1 MEIVMNNISGGSY
14 ASYVAGYA
22 YTASGLNKTEKKETA
37 NQNTANAV
45 KNDTSAYGVSGKK
58 EVSGKREVSGQTIGN
73 PKLSEKAS
81 KYYDELK
88 KKYANMN
95 FILVS
100 EDMKEQAKANAAGYA
115 NANKMVVLIDEDKI
129 ERMAEDENYRKQYEA
144 IIANAAS
151 GMSQLGSSIAATGA
165 SVKGYG
171 MQVNDNGTATYFAVL
186 EKSSAAQK
194 ERIEKKAAKKKAE
207 EKAKDKKAQ
216 KEAEKER
223 IKKSHDKAE
232 KISDKEVDTVDIED
246 ADGKIN
252 SASDTVIITASSI
265 EELLSKIQNESQKYL
280 SDNILSEKEKN
291 IIEVKAKKLN
301 MTITK
306 FIISSC
312 LKDKIVIVNEL
323 DKVGTELRRIGNNI
337 NQLTRLA
344 NEKIITVIDLKEL
357 RMEVNNVWQLLKQLV
372 QKQT

>member
-1 MEIVMNNISGGSY
+1 MEVVMNNISGGSY
-14 ASYVAGYA
+14 ASYVAGYT

-45 KNDTSAYGVSGKK
+45 KNDTSAYGVSGK
-58 EVSGKREVSGQTIGN
+58 REVSGQTIGN

-88 KKYANMN
+88 KKYSNMN

-216 KEAEKER
+216 KEAEKESKANPQTKASAKWN
-223 IKKSHDKAE
+223 KKAGYVAKSYKL
-232 KISDKEVDTVDIED
+232 KKDTVE
-246 ADGKIN
+246 AFAEACK
-252 SASDTVIITASSI
+252 TAGV
-265 EELLSKIQNESQKYL
+265 SQ
-280 SDNILSEKEKN
+280 
-291 IIEVKAKKLN
+291 A
-301 MTITK
+301 
-306 FIISSC
+306 
-312 LKDKIVIVNEL
+312 
-323 DKVGTELRRIGNNI
+323 G
-337 NQLTRLA
+337 QLTKMM
-344 NEKIITVIDLKEL
+344 NDFI
-357 RMEVNNVWQLLKQLV
+357 
-372 QKQT
+372 QKVEEN

>member
-88 KKYANMN
+88 KKYSNMN

-100 EDMKEQAKANAAGYA
+100 EDMKEQAKANAACYA

-171 MQVNDNGTATYFAVL
+171 MQVNDNVTATYFAVL

-291 IIEVKAKKLN
+291 
-301 MTITK
+301 
-306 FIISSC
+306 
-312 LKDKIVIVNEL
+312 
-323 DKVGTELRRIGNNI
+323 VGQGFDYSL
-337 NQLTRLA
+337 
-344 NEKIITVIDLKEL
+344 
-357 RMEVNNVWQLLKQLV
+357 
-372 QKQT
+372 

>member
-1 MEIVMNNISGGSY
+1 MNNISGGSY

-100 EDMKEQAKANAAGYA
+100 EDMKEQAKTNAAGYA

-207 EKAKDKKAQ
+207 EKARDKKAQ

-291 IIEVKAKKLN
+291 
-301 MTITK
+301 
-306 FIISSC
+306 
-312 LKDKIVIVNEL
+312 
-323 DKVGTELRRIGNNI
+323 VGQGFDYSL
-337 NQLTRLA
+337 
-344 NEKIITVIDLKEL
+344 
-357 RMEVNNVWQLLKQLV
+357 
-372 QKQT
+372 

>member
-1 MEIVMNNISGGSY
+1 MNNISGGSY

-58 EVSGKREVSGQTIGN
+58 EVSGQTIGN

-207 EKAKDKKAQ
+207 EKARDKKAQ

-232 KISDKEVDTVDIED
+232 KISDKEVDIED

-291 IIEVKAKKLN
+291 
-301 MTITK
+301 
-306 FIISSC
+306 
-312 LKDKIVIVNEL
+312 
-323 DKVGTELRRIGNNI
+323 VGQGFDYSL
-337 NQLTRLA
+337 
-344 NEKIITVIDLKEL
+344 
-357 RMEVNNVWQLLKQLV
+357 
-372 QKQT
+372 

>member
-1 MEIVMNNISGGSY
+1 MNNISGGSY

-100 EDMKEQAKANAAGYA
+100 EDMKKQAKANAAGYA

-151 GMSQLGSSIAATGA
+151 GMSQLGSSIASTGA

-232 KISDKEVDTVDIED
+232 KISDKEIDTVDIED

-291 IIEVKAKKLN
+291 
-301 MTITK
+301 
-306 FIISSC
+306 
-312 LKDKIVIVNEL
+312 
-323 DKVGTELRRIGNNI
+323 VGQGFDYSL
-337 NQLTRLA
+337 
-344 NEKIITVIDLKEL
+344 
-357 RMEVNNVWQLLKQLV
+357 
-372 QKQT
+372 